1 MTRRK
6 KAGLA
11 KVRKDLWLR
20 KMKNDPTD
28 GSNDE
33 VTYTNPRKRRLI
45 ADDDDSG
52 EDDEIAFP
60 TSSFIPDPNEEV
72 TGRET
77 GKM

>member
-11 KVRKDLWLR
+11 KVRKDLCLR

-33 VTYTNPRKRRLI
+33 VAYTNPRKRRLI